1 MLAAAPLVHAP
12 MLSLVMPTLDAAA
25 GLGGTLASLAPELA
39 GGEIVVADGG
49 SADSTVAIA
58 MGAGARVVQAPRGRG
73 SQLRAGAE
81 AARGDWLLF
90 LHADT
95 KLAPGWRA
103 VAERFMADP
112 ANAERAAAFRLAL
125 DDTDPRA
132 RRIERGAAWRGRVL
146 GLPYGDQGL
155 LIARRFYWALGG
167 HPAIPLMEDVALIRR
182 IGRRRLVILD
192 HAALTSAARYRR
204 GGWVLRPARNLAL
217 LSLYFLGVPPRFLAR
232 FYGR

>member
-12 MLSLVMPTLDAAA
+12 MLSLVIPAFDAAA

-39 GGEIVVADGG
+39 GGEVVVADGG
-49 SADSTVAIA
+49 SADATVAIA
-58 MGAGARVVQAPRGRG
+58 VGAGARVVQAPHGRG

-112 ANAERAAAFRLAL
+112 TNAERAAAFRLAL
-125 DDTDPRA
+125 DDA
-132 RRIERGAAWRGRVL
+132 
-146 GLPYGDQGL
+146 
-155 LIARRFYWALGG
+155 
-167 HPAIPLMEDVALIRR
+167 
-182 IGRRRLVILD
+182 
-192 HAALTSAARYRR
+192 
-204 GGWVLRPARNLAL
+204 
-217 LSLYFLGVPPRFLAR
+217 
-232 FYGR
+232 